1 MPIETRASLDASS
14 NVVRTETN
22 IGANTA
28 KRIGDLFRALSDS
41 AVLLAERGYV
51 SASSKAP
58 ATFTVAA
65 ADTPEKLTYTMAL
78 VLEGAYNTAFESS
91 PSVSW
96 NGDAAIAYRVSAMV
110 NFDGSNSKEYYFY
123 IAKDGVIDETT
134 KVSVHLS
141 SPNPHSIS
149 LELFSQGAHSYEIY
163 IEEKG
168 GTHPIDIINAQL
180 NLMSL

>member
-28 KRIGDLFRALSDS
+28 KRIGDLFVALSDS
-41 AVLLAERGYV
+41 AVLLTERGYV
-51 SASSKAP
+51 SASSKNP

-78 VLEGAYNTAFESS
+78 VLEGTYNTAFESS

-110 NFDGSNSKEYYFY
+110 NFKGANNEEYYFY
-123 IAKDGVIDETT
+123 LAKDGIIDETT
-134 KVSVHLS
+134 KVSVHLHS
-141 SPNPHSIS
+141 IDPHSIS
-149 LELFSQGAHSYEIY
+149 LELFSQGAHEYEIY
-163 IEEKG
+163 IEQKG
-168 GTHPIDIINAQL
+168 GTNPIDIINAQL

>member
-1 MPIETRASLDASS
+1 MSIETRASLDASS
-14 NVVRTETN
+14 NVVRTEST

-51 SASSKAP
+51 SASSKNP
-58 ATFTVAA
+58 VTFTPAV

-78 VLEGAYNTAFESS
+78 VFEGAYNTAFESS
-91 PSVSW
+91 PAVSW
-96 NGDAAIAYRVSAMV
+96 NGDAAIAYRVSAMA
-110 NFDGSNSKEYYFY
+110 NFEGANNEEYYFY

-134 KVSVHLS
+134 KVSVHLHS
-141 SPNPHSIS
+141 VDPHSVCM
-149 LELFSQGAHSYEIY
+149 ELFSQGAHSYEIY
-163 IEEKG
+163 IEQKG
-168 GTHPIDIINAQL
+168 GTDPIDIINAQL